1 MTSMNTP
8 TSSPLVLGSSPQTH
22 IRLWVL
28 ASSIVAAAASG
39 LIGETPLVRVKAPEV
54 TMTVMGRTF
63 ESSTPQGRQAAEDA
77 SAVRFQGLFG
87 GLLGLALGL
96 AGGLSLRTPHR
107 AALAGLIG
115 ALSGTLFAAT
125 TARVSIPFYHSLQ
138 RSVSNDLIAS
148 LALHA
153 SVYAAAGAAGG
164 FALGLGLGL
173 GRDRWAT
180 AVLAGALSAAIG
192 AAAFEVLGAVVLATS
207 ETGHP
212 LASTATARLLAPLLV
227 SGLFA
232 IGVAG
237 SLSHA
242 SSSGLSL
249 AVSDG

>member
-1 MTSMNTP
+1 
-8 TSSPLVLGSSPQTH
+8 
-22 IRLWVL
+22 VL
-28 ASSIVAAAASG
+28 ASAIGAGAASG

-77 SAVRFQGLFG
+77 SAVRFQALFG

-96 AGGLSLRTPHR
+96 AGGWSRRNLHR
-107 AALAGLIG
+107 ATLAGLIG
-115 ALSGTLFAAT
+115 ASSGTLIAAT
-125 TARVSIPFYHSLQ
+125 IARLSLPFYHTLQ

-180 AVLAGALSAAIG
+180 AAVAGALSAAIG
-192 AAAFEVLGAVVLATS
+192 AAAFEVLGAVLLATS

-227 SGLFA
+227 SGPFA

-237 SLSHA
+237 SLGDTAGSSLSPAA
-242 SSSGLSL
+242 SG
-249 AVSDG
+249 G